1 LAQHIIYT
9 SFCRHDTYYNYL
21 SLEDKHVDCG
31 KEPGEQAENEKDVDK
46 AAPSCP
52 DTEKPSTSE
61 STQVESS
68 RALHSMP
75 KRKKMS
81 NFEKEI
87 ELMCKSLNESSQKEM
102 ER

>member
-9 SFCRHDTYYNYL
+9 SSCRHDTHYINF
-21 SLEDKHVDCG
+21 SLEDKHC
-31 KEPGEQAENEKDVDK
+31 EQGENEKDVDK

-68 RALHSMP
+68 RDLHSMP

-81 NFEKEI
+81 NFEKGI
-87 ELMCKSLNESSQKEM
+87 ELMCKTLNESSEKEM
-102 ER
+102 ERRE